1 VRFKL
6 DQNIPGDAASLLRAA
21 GHEVQ
26 SVVDEHVEGTPD
38 AQLLDACRNESR
50 LLITLDL
57 DFPDN
62 SRVPASSHP
71 HICRLRT
78 HRCSTQTRPG
88 TILSRRKRVNTINL
102 TNHSIRHQ
110 LQKMGEEGPCG
121 RAVTFDGY
129 IGIDL

>member
-1 VRFKL
+1 MVVRFKL

-62 SRVPASSHP
+62 SRGPAS
-71 HICRLRT
+71 
-78 HRCSTQTRPG
+78 
-88 TILSRRKRVNTINL
+88 
-102 TNHSIRHQ
+102 
-110 LQKMGEEGPCG
+110 
-121 RAVTFDGY
+121 
-129 IGIDL
+129 